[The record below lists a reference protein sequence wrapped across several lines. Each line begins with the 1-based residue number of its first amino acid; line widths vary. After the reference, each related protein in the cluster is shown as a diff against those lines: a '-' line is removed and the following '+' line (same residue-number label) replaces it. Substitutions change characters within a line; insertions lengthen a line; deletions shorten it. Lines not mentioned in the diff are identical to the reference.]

1 MQIAVAL
8 SSSPICT
15 LGECPR
21 WDEKTATLYWV
32 DIDGFALHNL
42 DPISGTVR
50 SRTFGESIG
59 SFALRERGGFV
70 LALRSGYALLNA
82 FNDPIEKIASPHWN
96 VATERFNDGRC
107 DPQGRFWAGTMYEP
121 RDKPA
126 ARLYRLNADLTWS
139 AHGQGVTI
147 SNGIAVSPDQRTFYF
162 ADTPTHTVMRHDF
175 DAIKGELGA
184 PTIFLTF
191 PEGKGRP
198 DGAVVDS
205 AGNYWIAL
213 FSGSRVQCYSPTGQ
227 LLDEITVP
235 TKNPTCL
242 TFGGADMR
250 TLFIATAKI
259 RLTDDELRA
268 QPDAGRIFTA
278 RTVIPGLLE
287 PRFKG

>member
-1 MQIAVAL
+1 MQTAVAL

-21 WDEKTATLYWV
+21 WDEKTGTLYWV
-32 DIDGFALHNL
+32 DIDGFALHKL
-42 DPISGTVR
+42 DPVSGALS
-50 SRTFGESIG
+50 SRTFGQSIG

-70 LALRSGYALLNA
+70 LALRSGYALLA
-82 FNDPIEKIASPHWN
+82 SFDSPVEAIASPHWDT
-96 VATERFNDGRC
+96 ATERFNDGRC

-121 RDKPA
+121 RDKAA
-126 ARLYRLNADLTWS
+126 ARLYRLDADLTWS

-147 SNGIAVSPDQRTFYF
+147 SNGIAVSLDQKTFYF

-175 DAIKGELGA
+175 DAMSGELSV
-184 PTIFLTF
+184 PTTFLTF

-198 DGAVVDS
+198 DGAVVDG

-213 FSGSRVQCYSPTGQ
+213 FSGSRVQCYSPAGK
-227 LLDEITVP
+227 LLDEIAVP

-242 TFGGADMR
+242 TFGGADMQ
-250 TLFIATAKI
+250 TLFITTAKI
-259 RLTDDELRA
+259 RLTDDELLA
-268 QPDAGRIFTA
+268 QPDAGRVFTA
-278 RTVIPGLLE
+278 RTAIAGLIE